1 MEVSMNRAV
10 PDAAWTT
17 AHAGYALQACAF
29 FAGGIP
35 LLVALIVGYLK
46 RPDVR
51 GTWLESH
58 FTWQIRTFWAS
69 LLWLAVS
76 IVAVFFLVG
85 YLILGL

>member
-10 PDAAWTT
+10 PHGVDDGPRRLRPAS
-17 AHAGYALQACAF
+17 LRF
-29 FAGGIP
+29 FRWGNA

-51 GTWLESH
+51 GTWFESH